1 MKICFFGIYDPQ
13 YPRNEILLA
22 GLARI
27 GVEVI
32 ECRADWRDP
41 KRYRTLA
48 TKLRALQNNYDYV
61 YAAHPSS
68 VPAILARF
76 VSRKPVIADAF
87 YSMFDTVVH
96 DRREISWWH
105 PRAIKLLVLDWL
117 GIIVAHAV
125 TTDTDAH
132 ARYWSTWWGIRR
144 EKIYA
149 LYLGVNDSQFHPLPP
164 RPTGHFLVHF
174 HGTYIPVQGVEKII
188 EAARLCASESRIQFR
203 LIGTGQDLPKTRALA
218 ARYKLTNVEF
228 IEARVG
234 GVKLNDYMAEADMV
248 LGIFGDSAK
257 ARRAIPNKVYEGL
270 AAKKAVMTMD
280 SPAVREIF
288 SGEDMLLVGNN
299 PRAMA
304 DGILFLAQ
312 DEKMRADSA
321 RHGYDTVRNYFP
333 APVATSLI
341 TILSRL
347 T

>member
-1 MKICFFGIYDPQ
+1 MTICFFGIYDPQ
-13 YPRNEILLA
+13 YPRNDILLA
-22 GLARI
+22 GLSHL
-27 GVEVI
+27 GVEVL

-41 KRYRTLA
+41 KRYFILVK
-48 TKLRALQNNYDYV
+48 KLRALKNNYDCI
-61 YAAHPSS
+61 YAVHPSS
-68 VPAILARF
+68 VPAILARLF
-76 VSRKPVIADAF
+76 SHKPVIADAF

-117 GIIVAHAV
+117 GVMAANAV
-125 TTDTDAH
+125 TTDTGEH
-132 ARYWSTWWGIRR
+132 KRYWSAWWGIRGA
-144 EKIYA
+144 KIHA
-149 LYLGVNDSQFHPLPP
+149 LYLGVNDVYFHPIPE

-188 EAARLCASESRIQFR
+188 EAARLCASDSKIQFR
-203 LIGTGQDLPKTRALA
+203 LIGTGQDLPKVRALTERCRLA
-218 ARYKLTNVEF
+218 NIEF
-228 IEARVG
+228 IEERVG
-234 GVKLNDYMAEADMV
+234 PAKLNEYMAEADMV

-270 AAKKAVMTMD
+270 ATKKAVMTMD

-288 SGEDMLLVGNN
+288 SDEDMLLVEND
-299 PRAMA
+299 PRVMA
-304 DGILFLAQ
+304 EGIRMLAR
-312 DEKMRADSA
+312 DKKVRADFA